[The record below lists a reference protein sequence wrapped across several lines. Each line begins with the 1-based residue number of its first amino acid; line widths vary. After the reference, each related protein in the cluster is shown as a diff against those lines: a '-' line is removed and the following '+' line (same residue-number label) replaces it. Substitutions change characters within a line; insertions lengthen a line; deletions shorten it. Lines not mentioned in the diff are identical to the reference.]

1 MHLLTEIAA
10 LAPIGIV
17 TVMFLQFAV
26 ERAFTARDLHR
37 ARKQKLQRKQAQ
49 AQREATQALPVQSRY
64 TRTRTR
70 ATKCIHSPASTR

>member
-37 ARKQKLQRKQAQ
+37 ARKQKLARRQAREERLA
-49 AQREATQALPVQSRY
+49 AQLPVQSRY
-64 TRTRTR
+64 THTRTR
-70 ATKCIHSPASTR
+70 ATKCIHTPSR